1 MPKKYYSGIKPFLE
15 IPTHQSNIPTH
26 AVCSSFGTSSPTAH
40 MEHLSS
46 KSWIVPGGQVHS
58 NGFAEVGT
66 LSPGQLPESFKS
78 KLLTMNVEELL
89 KIINRYWTIAV

>member
-1 MPKKYYSGIKPFLE
+1 
-15 IPTHQSNIPTH
+15 
-26 AVCSSFGTSSPTAH
+26 
-40 MEHLSS
+40 MEHLSI

-89 KIINRYWTIAV
+89 KIINRYWKIAV